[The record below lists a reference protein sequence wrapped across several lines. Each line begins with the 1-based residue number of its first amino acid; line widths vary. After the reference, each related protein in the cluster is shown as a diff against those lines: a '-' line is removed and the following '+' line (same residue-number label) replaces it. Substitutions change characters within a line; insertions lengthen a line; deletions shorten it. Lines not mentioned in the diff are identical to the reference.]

1 MERIYHIY
9 TKKKKSTYSPN
20 RRFTEVI
27 MFFLSQVRGKLVAFV
42 LRCHVPLTR
51 AWANGFGHVGVGK
64 WHEPVAGAL
73 RPRIDCW
80 AKSKSA

>member
-1 MERIYHIY
+1 MERIHHIY
-9 TKKKKSTYSPN
+9 IKKKIHIFTKKKVYWGN
-20 RRFTEVI
+20 YV
-27 MFFLSQVRGKLVAFV
+27 FFLFQVRGKLVAFV

-51 AWANGFGHVGVGK
+51 AWANGFGHASVGK